1 MRPEVDGTS
10 LARLAALLADPTRA
24 SMCLA
29 LIDGRA
35 WAAGELATAAGV
47 ARSTASE
54 HLDQLVAGG
63 LLAEERQGR
72 HRYLRLASPGVA
84 QLVEDLA
91 AHAGPSAAPRSL
103 RAVTASA
110 ALARGRTCYD
120 HLAGRLGVAVLD
132 ALVAR
137 DLVADRHGFAVTDA
151 GLRWL
156 HDLGVDV
163 EALHSS
169 RRPMSRPCLDWTER
183 RPHLA
188 GAAGAALCRR
198 LMDIGWVE
206 RGAGRAVQVTPP
218 GHKALHR
225 LLGLTA
231 ADLDPAR

>member
-1 MRPEVDGTS
+1 MRPAVDGTS

-24 SMCLA
+24 GMCLA
-29 LIDGRA
+29 LMDGRA
-35 WAAGELATAAGV
+35 WTAGELATAAGV

-91 AHAGPSAAPRSL
+91 AHAGPSAGPQSL

-137 DLVADRHGFAVTDA
+137 DLVADRHGFA
-151 GLRWL
+151 
-156 HDLGVDV
+156 
-163 EALHSS
+163 
-169 RRPMSRPCLDWTER
+169 
-183 RPHLA
+183 
-188 GAAGAALCRR
+188 
-198 LMDIGWVE
+198 
-206 RGAGRAVQVTPP
+206 
-218 GHKALHR
+218 
-225 LLGLTA
+225 
-231 ADLDPAR
+231 